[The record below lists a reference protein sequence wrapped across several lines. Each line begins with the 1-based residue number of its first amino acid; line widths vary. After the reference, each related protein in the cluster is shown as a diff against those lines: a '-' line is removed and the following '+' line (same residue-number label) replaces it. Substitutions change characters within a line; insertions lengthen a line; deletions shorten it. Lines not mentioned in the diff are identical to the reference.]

1 MFTGGL
7 LLGAL
12 LLASLGLYALDVYAT
27 ARIDQFLLDYYG
39 PELYDRYTQSDPW
52 PYSENALTATTEND
66 YYGYRSLYGLK
77 ILSWLE
83 RSYLAYEAT
92 KEILSDDQCY
102 QHFVCQLVSM
112 PQEDRSWLIQQ
123 FEWIWEHPKKQQE
136 NCLKKNFACHK
147 YEKYLEIN
155 I

>member
-1 MFTGGL
+1 MIL
-7 LLGAL
+7 IY
-12 LLASLGLYALDVYAT
+12 SVT
-27 ARIDQFLLDYYG
+27 A
-39 PELYDRYTQSDPW
+39 
-52 PYSENALTATTEND
+52 NAITATTEND

-102 QHFVCQLVSM
+102 QQFVCQLVSM

>member
-1 MFTGGL
+1 MRAFFIHVQNL
-7 LLGAL
+7 LEHPTNNF
-12 LLASLGLYALDVYAT
+12 SLKLILIYSVT
-27 ARIDQFLLDYYG
+27 A
-39 PELYDRYTQSDPW
+39 
-52 PYSENALTATTEND
+52 NAITATTEND

-102 QHFVCQLVSM
+102 QQFVCQLVSL
-112 PQEDRSWLIQQ
+112 PQEDRSWLLQQ
-123 FEWIWEHPKKQQE
+123 FEWIWEHSNKHQE
-136 NCLKKNFACHK
+136 NCVKKNFTCHK